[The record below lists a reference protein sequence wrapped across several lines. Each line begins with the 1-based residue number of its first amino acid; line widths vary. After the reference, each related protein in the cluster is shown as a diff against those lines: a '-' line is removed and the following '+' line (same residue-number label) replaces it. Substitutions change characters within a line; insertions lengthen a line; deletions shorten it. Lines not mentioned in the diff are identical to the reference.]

1 MNQQSEHRPLTGK
14 TAIITGASRGIG
26 AAITLRLAQLGANVT
41 IDYLSNDERAQHTKQ
56 HIENDADAQGR
67 VITCKADVTDE
78 TQVNELAQTTAN
90 TFGGID
96 ILINNALSHYSFDP
110 RNRNT
115 FSNTGWNDYA
125 IQLEGCLKGTYN
137 TCTATLPYMRRQ
149 SWGRIVNIS
158 SNLVDSPIVPYHDYI
173 AAKGALIGLTRSLA
187 QEAGAW
193 GITVNA
199 IAAGLTV
206 GTDSSRATTED
217 IREHIIEQ
225 TPLGRLAITGD
236 IAGGVAMLVG
246 EDARF
251 ITGQTLHVDG
261 GLTMS

>member
-1 MNQQSEHRPLTGK
+1 MNQQSEHRTLTGK

-26 AAITLRLAQLGANVT
+26 AAIALRLAQLGANVT

-56 HIENDADAQGR
+56 HIENEADAQGR

-115 FSNTGWNDYA
+115 FSNTSWNDYA
-125 IQLEGCLKGTYN
+125 TQLEGCLKGTYN
-137 TCTATLPYMRRQ
+137 TCTTALPYMRRQ

-173 AAKGALIGLTRSLA
+173 AAKGALIGFTRSLA

-193 GITVNA
+193 GVTVNA

-206 GTDSSRATTED
+206 GSEMCIRDSLWAGLPRLMILRAVWRCWLARTLVSSPVRRCMSMADSRCAD
-217 IREHIIEQ
+217 YEHPV
-225 TPLGRLAITGD
+225 TAS
-236 IAGGVAMLVG
+236 
-246 EDARF
+246 F
-251 ITGQTLHVDG
+251 
-261 GLTMS
+261 

>member
-1 MNQQSEHRPLTGK
+1 MNQQPTSRPLTGK
-14 TAIITGASRGIG
+14 TAIVTGASRGIG
-26 AAITLRLAQLGANVT
+26 AAIALRLAQLGANVT
-41 IDYLSNDERAQHTKQ
+41 IDYLSNNERAQQTAQ
-56 HIENDADAQGR
+56 HIEHDAAALGR
-67 VITCKADVTDE
+67 IIVCKADVTDLD
-78 TQVNELAQTTAN
+78 QVNELTQTTAN
-90 TFGGID
+90 TFGSID

-110 RNRNT
+110 RNRSTFDNT
-115 FSNTGWNDYA
+115 DWNDYA

-137 TCTATLPYMRRQ
+137 TCTATLPYM
-149 SWGRIVNIS
+149 
-158 SNLVDSPIVPYHDYI
+158 LVDSPIVPYHDYI

-225 TPLGRLAITGD
+225 TPLGRLATADD

-261 GLTMS
+261 GLTMR

>member
-1 MNQQSEHRPLTGK
+1 MNQQSEHRTLTGK

-26 AAITLRLAQLGANVT
+26 AAIALRLAQLGANVT

-56 HIENDADAQGR
+56 HIENEADAQGR

-115 FSNTGWNDYA
+115 FSNTSWNDYA
-125 IQLEGCLKGTYN
+125 TQLEGCLKGTYN
-137 TCTATLPYMRRQ
+137 TCTTALPYMRRQ

-173 AAKGALIGLTRSLA
+173 AAKGALIGFTRSLA

-193 GITVNA
+193 GVTVNA
-199 IAAGLTV
+199 IAAGFEPRHHRRRP
-206 GTDSSRATTED
+206 RAHH
-217 IREHIIEQ
+217 R
-225 TPLGRLAITGD
+225 A
-236 IAGGVAMLVG
+236 
-246 EDARF
+246 DAF
-251 ITGQTLHVDG
+251 GQACHG
-261 GLTMS
+261 